1 MRRTGTIAFDPTFGS
16 FTLLEL
22 VSPNVVS
29 MVKVFKLFRLERM
42 FFGVQSVDIVGR
54 CTASYLLAGPA
65 CL

>member
-1 MRRTGTIAFDPTFGS
+1 MDYFALDPTFGS

-54 CTASYLLAGPA
+54 CTTSSYLSTGPA